1 MLLSRLWQCREPF
14 IWLHDFAARR
24 RVMHGT
30 REQLQASHDRR
41 FRRLVRFVAKQSPY
55 YSRIIRERKID
66 PRTCRLEEFPI
77 LTRQMLIE
85 RFDEIT
91 TDRSLSRQRM
101 SEFFE
106 SSASPTDLLDNR
118 YFAIHS
124 AGTSGNRVYMAY
136 SPREWI
142 RGVSHQTRFAGG
154 LRWRKRCA
162 FIGLLSDH
170 FGGYTMAM
178 TAKRGINRFFF
189 DTRGIDLQLSTQEI
203 VDQLNDFQPHV
214 LSAYSS
220 VLAGMADQ
228 QANGQLQI
236 RPQCIVSSGEM
247 LQPEQR
253 RYIEAVFGLPVTDVY
268 AATEVLVAAMAG
280 APGDVMTLLE
290 DDLILEFNHD
300 HYCATSLFHR
310 TVPLIRYRMED
321 ALRPVPQTGSHPLRR
336 VGRVV
341 GRSCE
346 LMMFLNNQGEQE
358 PIHSFVLL
366 ALHVRGVVQYQ
377 FVYQGMETFAFRVR
391 FESGLTELQRGQ
403 ALEQVHSWLQQTLA
417 EKGFERSVRF
427 TVDEVDRIPADPR
440 TGKVRMV
447 IDEQSQRRAA

>member
-1 MLLSRLWQCREPF
+1 MLLRRLWQCREPF

-24 RVMHGT
+24 RVLRGT
-30 REQLQASHDRR
+30 REQLQASQRRR
-41 FRRLVRFVAKQSPY
+41 FRRLIRFVARKSPY
-55 YSRIIRERKID
+55 YGRIIRERNID
-66 PRTCRLEEFPI
+66 PRTCRIEEFPI
-77 LTRQMLIE
+77 LTRQTLVE

-91 TDRSLSRQRM
+91 TDRTLSRRRLD
-101 SEFFE
+101 EYFE

-142 RGVSHQTRFAGG
+142 RGVSHQTRFAGT

-189 DTRGIDLQLSTQEI
+189 DTRGIDLHLPTREI
-203 VDQLNDFQPHV
+203 VDRLNEFRPHV

-228 QANGQLQI
+228 QAAGDLKI
-236 RPQCIVSSGEM
+236 RPECIVSSGEM

-253 RYIEAVFGLPVTDVY
+253 RYIEEVFRVPVTDVY
-268 AATEVLVAAMAG
+268 AATEVMVAAMA
-280 APGDVMTLLE
+280 ATPGDVMTLLE
-290 DDLILEFNHD
+290 DDLILELSDD

-321 ALRPVPQTGSHPLRR
+321 ALAPIPQTGTHPLRSS
-336 VGRVV
+336 GRVV

-346 LMMFLNNQGEQE
+346 LLTFLNNRGEE
-358 PIHSFVLL
+358 DAIHSFILL
-366 ALHVRGVVQYQ
+366 GLNVRGVVQHQ
-377 FVYQGMETFAFRVR
+377 FVYQGTQTFSFRVR
-391 FESGLTELQRGQ
+391 LEAGTSAQQRSA
-403 ALEQVHSWLQQTLA
+403 ALEQVRTWFQQVLID
-417 EKGFERSVRF
+417 KGFDRSVRF
-427 TVDEVDRIPADPR
+427 TVEDVERISADPR

-447 IDEQSQRRAA
+447 VDEQTERRAA